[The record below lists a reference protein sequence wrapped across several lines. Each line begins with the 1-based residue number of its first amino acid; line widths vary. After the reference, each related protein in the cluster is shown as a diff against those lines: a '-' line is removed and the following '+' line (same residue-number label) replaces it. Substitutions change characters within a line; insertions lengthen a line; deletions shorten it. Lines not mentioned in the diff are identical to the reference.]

1 MFFDIALVFEG
12 FPLDFRLTV
21 FSACAAFVCLLISQL
36 PQLLRGEEMLTYW
49 DP

>member
-1 MFFDIALVFEG
+1 MFFDIALAFEDI
-12 FPLDFRLTV
+12 PLDFRLTV
-21 FSACAAFVCLLISQL
+21 LSACAVFVCLLISQL